1 MSSETEIARKVLK
14 KESDSILNA
23 AERIGPEIS
32 SAVKILFSKNKKI
45 VISGIGKSGHLG
57 KKMSATFCST
67 GSPSSF
73 LHPSEAVHGD
83 LGIHQ
88 DGDPV
93 IFLSNSGSTPE
104 LLALEPVLRKKSAK
118 IVGILGRLDSNLA
131 EKVDVVIDASV
142 KQEADPLGI
151 VPTASFAVAA
161 ALGDALASV
170 MMKRRNFSEKDYAN
184 THPSGQLGRNLLLK
198 VKDVMHLPNRIARVK
213 PTAMLKEVVVE
224 MTKYPLGAAC
234 VMDGKCL
241 LGIITDGDLRRT
253 LQKDNDFLTTNASK
267 VMAKSPTMIEPLCT
281 LNDALNSMEGRKSPV
296 SVLPVATKN
305 NRQLLGLIRLH
316 DIYIPQKN

>member
-1 MSSETEIARKVLK
+1 M
-14 KESDSILNA
+14 
-23 AERIGPEIS
+23 
-32 SAVKILFSKNKKI
+32 
-45 VISGIGKSGHLG
+45 
-57 KKMSATFCST
+57 
-67 GSPSSF
+67 
-73 LHPSEAVHGD
+73 
-83 LGIHQ
+83 
-88 DGDPV
+88 
-93 IFLSNSGSTPE
+93 
-104 LLALEPVLRKKSAK
+104 
-118 IVGILGRLDSNLA
+118 
-131 EKVDVVIDASV
+131 
-142 KQEADPLGI
+142 
-151 VPTASFAVAA
+151 
-161 ALGDALASV
+161 
-170 MMKRRNFSEKDYAN
+170 
-184 THPSGQLGRNLLLK
+184 K